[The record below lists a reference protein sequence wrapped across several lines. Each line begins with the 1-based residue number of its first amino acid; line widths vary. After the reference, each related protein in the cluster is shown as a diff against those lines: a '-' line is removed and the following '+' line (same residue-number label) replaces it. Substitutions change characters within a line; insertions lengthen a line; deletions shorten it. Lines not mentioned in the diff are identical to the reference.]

1 MSEPNRPYDAAPGSP
16 PPAVPPREPAVPPA
30 TGPAPAAGRP
40 ATSGTED
47 PRLGLEV
54 GRYWGGAVATVLV
67 TALIGVVAAFLVVEV
82 AGQELLTPPLGDSDL
97 VAWAVA
103 GALFALVAAV
113 LLHLFVMVTPRPA
126 SFFGW
131 IVALATIVLAAL
143 PFAGG
148 ADLLTAV
155 LTAVVW
161 IVLGLATWSLL
172 TGVLS
177 RTLVRRPAV

>member
-1 MSEPNRPYDAAPGSP
+1 MSDPNRPYDAVPGSP

-30 TGPAPAAGRP
+30 TAPAPAPGRP

-54 GRYWGGAVATVLV
+54 GRYWGGAVATVVV
-67 TALIGVVAAFLVVEV
+67 TALVGLVAAFLVDRV
-82 AGQELLTPPLGDSDL
+82 AGQELLTPPFGDDDL
-97 VAWAVA
+97 VAWTVA
-103 GALFALVAAV
+103 SALFALAAAV
-113 LLHLFVMVTPRPA
+113 LLHLCVAATPRPA

-131 IVALATIVLAAL
+131 IVALATVVLAAV
-143 PFAGG
+143 PFANRT
-148 ADLLTAV
+148 DLLPAV

-161 IVLGLATWSLL
+161 IVIGLATWSLL
-172 TGVLS
+172 TGVLA